1 MGKQPH
7 AKRALPSVIIR
18 YITRNLVHNEVRY
31 IGVDSSGQEKLQRT
45 GNPELILKD
54 AKIYTAG

>member
-1 MGKQPH
+1 M
-7 AKRALPSVIIR
+7 
-18 YITRNLVHNEVRY
+18 RNLVHNEVRY